1 MKTTHRFF
9 RRPAFAI
16 ATLAAALFA
25 GSGLHA
31 DTIILKNGTRYQ
43 GRVLKD
49 EGNSYLLE
57 IQVTRT
63 IKDERRVLKSE
74 IEKIEKANP
83 IAEDFKPLE
92 KLDQTPDMLDAAGYQ
107 ARINKVKKFLAVKEY
122 KFSKQYKAARK
133 ILAHLETEQKT
144 IKNGGIKINGRLISA
159 EQRKADAVAIDGEIL
174 YQKMYKAAIGGKLLA
189 ALRIF
194 ESIEKNFPQTAT
206 QKKATSLAR
215 KVLVAARKQINRSL
229 ETLDQRLKEREN
241 NLQRMS
247 PTDRARNQ
255 QLIDEQ
261 KARYQAILAKER
273 QERIKWLT
281 IDNYDRQSLQD
292 TLRRIDAETRRLG
305 QPPYNRLKKAPDVAY
320 REAWKALPGAGK
332 EDRTRILAEFK
343 QLNLPD
349 EKYLKAL
356 EERADQT
363 PAPSGKQ
370 PAAK

>member
-1 MKTTHRFF
+1 
-9 RRPAFAI
+9 
-16 ATLAAALFA
+16 
-25 GSGLHA
+25 
-31 DTIILKNGTRYQ
+31 
-43 GRVLKD
+43 
-49 EGNSYLLE
+49 
-57 IQVTRT
+57 
-63 IKDERRVLKSE
+63 
-74 IEKIEKANP
+74 
-83 IAEDFKPLE
+83 
-92 KLDQTPDMLDAAGYQ
+92 
-107 ARINKVKKFLAVKEY
+107 
-122 KFSKQYKAARK
+122 
-133 ILAHLETEQKT
+133 
-144 IKNGGIKINGRLISA
+144 
-159 EQRKADAVAIDGEIL
+159 VAIDGEIL
-174 YQKMYKAAIGGKLLA
+174 YQKMYKAATAGKLLA

-194 ESIEKNFPQTAT
+194 ESIEKNFPQTAA
-206 QKKATSLAR
+206 QKKAASLAR

-247 PTDRARNQ
+247 PTDRASNQ

-320 REAWKALPGAGK
+320 REAWKALPGASK
-332 EDRTRILAEFK
+332 EDRTRILTEFK

-349 EKYLKAL
+349 EKYMKAL
-356 EERADQT
+356 EERANQA
-363 PAPSGKQ
+363 PAPTEEQ

>member
-1 MKTTHRFF
+1 M
-9 RRPAFAI
+9 
-16 ATLAAALFA
+16 
-25 GSGLHA
+25 
-31 DTIILKNGTRYQ
+31 
-43 GRVLKD
+43 
-49 EGNSYLLE
+49 
-57 IQVTRT
+57 
-63 IKDERRVLKSE
+63 
-74 IEKIEKANP
+74 
-83 IAEDFKPLE
+83 
-92 KLDQTPDMLDAAGYQ
+92 
-107 ARINKVKKFLAVKEY
+107 
-122 KFSKQYKAARK
+122 
-133 ILAHLETEQKT
+133 
-144 IKNGGIKINGRLISA
+144 
-159 EQRKADAVAIDGEIL
+159 
-174 YQKMYKAAIGGKLLA
+174 
-189 ALRIF
+189 RIF